1 MLSILERTEIL
12 NRTRAMTDEELQYT
26 LKAIPTPEILA
37 EIARR
42 EGVII
47 DKLDAVCQ
55 VWDELDVNIPLD
67 QMDILEKEELIKR
80 IRRAING

>member
-1 MLSILERTEIL
+1 MLSIIERTEIL
-12 NRTRAMTDEELQYT
+12 NRTRAMNDEELQYT

-42 EGVII
+42 EGVIL

-55 VWDELDVNIPLD
+55 VWDELDVNMPLD
-67 QMDILEKEELIKR
+67 QMDILKKEELIKR

>member
-67 QMDILEKEELIKR
+67 QMDILQKEELIKR

>member
-42 EGVII
+42 EGVIL

>member
-42 EGVII
+42 EGVIL

-55 VWDELDVNIPLD
+55 VWDELDINVPLD
-67 QMDILEKEELIKR
+67 QMDILEKEELIRR

>member
-1 MLSILERTEIL
+1 MLSIIERTEIL

-42 EGVII
+42 EGVIL

-55 VWDELDVNIPLD
+55 VWDELDINIPLD
-67 QMDILEKEELIKR
+67 QMDILEKEKLIKR

>member
-1 MLSILERTEIL
+1 
-12 NRTRAMTDEELQYT
+12 MTDEELQYT
-26 LKAIPTPEILA
+26 LKAIPTPEILE
-37 EIARR
+37 EIARS

-67 QMDILEKEELIKR
+67 QMDILQKEELIKR

>member
-1 MLSILERTEIL
+1 MLSIIERTEIL

-42 EGVII
+42 EGVIL

-55 VWDELDVNIPLD
+55 VWDELDINIPLD

-80 IRRAING
+80 IRRAVNG

>member
-42 EGVII
+42 EGVIL

-55 VWDELDVNIPLD
+55 VWDELDINIPLD

>member
-1 MLSILERTEIL
+1 MLSIIERTEIL

-42 EGVII
+42 EGVIL

>member
-1 MLSILERTEIL
+1 MLSIIERTEIL
-12 NRTRAMTDEELQYT
+12 NRTRAMSDEELQYT
-26 LKAIPTPEILA
+26 LKAIPTPEILS

-42 EGVII
+42 EGVIL

>member
-1 MLSILERTEIL
+1 
-12 NRTRAMTDEELQYT
+12 
-26 LKAIPTPEILA
+26 
-37 EIARR
+37 
-42 EGVII
+42 VII

-55 VWDELDVNIPLD
+55 VWDELDMNIPLD

>member
-42 EGVII
+42 EGVIL

-67 QMDILEKEELIKR
+67 QMGILEKEELIKR

>member
-1 MLSILERTEIL
+1 MLSIIERTEIL

-42 EGVII
+42 EGVIL
-47 DKLDAVCQ
+47 DKLDAICQ

>member
-1 MLSILERTEIL
+1 MTNGDRI
-12 NRTRAMTDEELQYT
+12 RAMTDEELQYT

-42 EGVII
+42 EGVIL

-67 QMDILEKEELIKR
+67 QMDILQKEELIKR

>member
-1 MLSILERTEIL
+1 MLSIIERTEIL
-12 NRTRAMTDEELQYT
+12 NRTRAMSDEELQYT
-26 LKAIPTPEILA
+26 LKAIPTPEILS

-42 EGVII
+42 EGVIL

-55 VWDELDVNIPLD
+55 VWDELDVNIPLN
-67 QMDILEKEELIKR
+67 QMNILEKEELIKR

>member
-42 EGVII
+42 EGVIL

-55 VWDELDVNIPLD
+55 VWDELDINVPLD

>member
-37 EIARR
+37 EISRR
-42 EGVII
+42 EGVIL

-55 VWDELDVNIPLD
+55 VWDELDINVPLD

>member
-1 MLSILERTEIL
+1 MLSIIERTEIL

-42 EGVII
+42 EGVIL

-67 QMDILEKEELIKR
+67 QMDILQKEELIKR

>member
-55 VWDELDVNIPLD
+55 VWDELDINIPLD
-67 QMDILEKEELIKR
+67 QMDILQKEELIKR